1 LCILSGSDYVD
12 CEVDEPGELGGRMLW
27 TVPRLIFKEPTLTDK
42 DKEDIKFAVHH
53 DVITKLLFY
62 S

>member
-1 LCILSGSDYVD
+1 MD